1 MNRLLMTMLLSLL
14 GFLGVGPVSAQE
26 QYIGEVR
33 LVGFNFCPTQWI
45 PANGQLLAISSNQ
58 ALFALYGT
66 TYGGD
71 GVRTFG
77 IPNLQGRAPVGAS
90 AQDPIGAVF
99 GNSTVTLT
107 IANLPPHR
115 PQLFGSSAG
124 GGTGSPAGAMLGT
137 LPGNDYAAAGSPADK
152 PMSPNAI
159 GSIGSGIPIST
170 QSPSLSMTWCVAVQG
185 IFPSRP

>member
-1 MNRLLMTMLLSLL
+1 MTRLLLTMLLSGL
-14 GFLGVGPVSAQE
+14 GFLCIGPAFAQD

-45 PANGQLLAISSNQ
+45 PANGQLLAITSNQ

-77 IPNLQGRAPVGAS
+77 IPNLQGRAPIGVS
-90 AQDPIGAVF
+90 PQEPLGAVL

-124 GGTGSPAGAMLGT
+124 GGTGSPAGAMFAT

-159 GSIGSGIPIST
+159 GSIGNGIPIST

>member
-1 MNRLLMTMLLSLL
+1 MNRLLVTMLLSVL
-14 GFLGVGPVSAQE
+14 GFLCTGPVFRPGAIPRRSALGRLQFLPQPMDPSE
-26 QYIGEVR
+26 RPAPQY
-33 LVGFNFCPTQWI
+33 LSI
-45 PANGQLLAISSNQ
+45 PA
-58 ALFALYGT
+58 LFSLYGT

-77 IPNLQGRAPVGAS
+77 IPNLQGRAPVGVS
-90 AQDPIGAVF
+90 AQEPIGAVF

-107 IANLPPHR
+107 TSNLPPHR
-115 PQLFGSSAG
+115 PQLFGSSAS
-124 GGTGSPAGAMLGT
+124 GGTGSPAGAMFAT

-170 QSPSLSMTWCVAVQG
+170 QSPSLAMTWCVAVQG